1 MVLTASLLGLGRTH
15 VSHPSTDAMPQ
26 THPQI
31 KHGVLRHLLREILVV
46 IRGLGRSTWKSR
58 HGGSFLGGLRTTR
71 SLVGEMLAWR
81 PEVWVWMCTYIWY
94 LSLSDSLTVIIPRS
108 IYVAANGISLFM
120 AEEYSTICMYTSS
133 LYIHLNIDI
142 WILSLEMRH
151 SEAYSLWYP

>member
-1 MVLTASLLGLGRTH
+1 MVLTASFSGLGCTH

-31 KHGVLRHLLREILVV
+31 KHGVPGHLLGEILVV

-58 HGGSFLGGLRTTR
+58 HGGSSLGGLRTTR
-71 SLVGEMLAWR
+71 SLVGEMLARR

-120 AEEYSTICMYTSS
+120 AE
-133 LYIHLNIDI
+133 
-142 WILSLEMRH
+142 
-151 SEAYSLWYP
+151 